1 MVQQFSKGKFSS
13 LNWIF
18 LMGWGQEGPQIQ
30 NQIGR
35 STQKKNYV
43 CRSSGSQLWGPV
55 WRLEHCLWWLL
66 YTEWEHTTV
75 GTTEQQHTWEVGKIL
90 TMPLLYIICL
100 VSVKEYVNLYSSSC
114 YFCFHPSPF
123 LHKAILM
130 NSILFSLAKNKWP
143 QQFYLLIWNVVY
155 FAFLLQQSFPFLNST
170 QARSFR
176 DEAGRGDHGWGL
188 PLGRGLGRAQPRLRR
203 CDHSGGVRVCSSLN
217 RGWPGGGS
225 KKPIASPPPPPKKFF

>member
-1 MVQQFSKGKFSS
+1 
-13 LNWIF
+13 
-18 LMGWGQEGPQIQ
+18 
-30 NQIGR
+30 
-35 STQKKNYV
+35 
-43 CRSSGSQLWGPV
+43 
-55 WRLEHCLWWLL
+55 
-66 YTEWEHTTV
+66 
-75 GTTEQQHTWEVGKIL
+75 
-90 TMPLLYIICL
+90 MPPLYIICL
-100 VSVKEYVNLYSSSC
+100 VSVRSLYSSSC

-155 FAFLLQQSFPFLNST
+155 FAFLLQQSFPSLNLT

-188 PLGRGLGRAQPRLRR
+188 SLGRGLGRAQPRLRR

-225 KKPIASPPPPPKKFF
+225 KKPIASPTPTPKDFFYRRPKRKYSFFHPPIPRNIACPPKISNSLLIYQRLPILMTIDNILLCMPCFADAEKRRTLDQFLHCTSLWHLASLLSAGVRGS